1 MTLLEVAIK
10 LSELAG
16 LEDWAWDDQASHDYG
31 ECLAYLSDYKEEDKN
46 VQQ

>member
-16 LEDWAWDDQASHDYG
+16 LEDWRWDDQASYDYG
-31 ECLAYLSDYKEEDKN
+31 
-46 VQQ
+46 